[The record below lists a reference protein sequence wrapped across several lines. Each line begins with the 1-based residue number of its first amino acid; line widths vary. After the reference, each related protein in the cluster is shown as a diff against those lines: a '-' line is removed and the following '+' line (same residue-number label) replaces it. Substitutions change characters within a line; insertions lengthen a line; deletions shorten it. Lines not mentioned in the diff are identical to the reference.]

1 MTYVTSLSRKD
12 YSVNVT
18 FSDAHI
24 WSGFPL
30 YGGEV
35 ITNMF
40 FVMVFKNPEIRAF
53 PFERHVMMRRA

>member
-12 YSVNVT
+12 YFVNAT
-18 FSDAHI
+18 FADAHL

-30 YGGEV
+30 DGGEV

-40 FVMVFKNPEIRAF
+40 FVMVFKNTEIWGF
-53 PFERHVMMRRA
+53 PFERHVMTRRA